1 MAVDLDAEVVVE
13 VVVVK
18 TEEVNIRDV
27 DVLIIGKLEVDVV
40 EVKTDAVKVD
50 EVEVKVDVVKVD
62 EVEAGGTVVEL
73 DT

>member
-1 MAVDLDAEVVVE
+1 M
-13 VVVVK
+13 VK
-18 TEEVNIRDV
+18 TEEVNIRDG
-27 DVLIIGKLEVDVV
+27 DVVLVIGKLEVDVV

-62 EVEAGGTVVEL
+62 EVEVGGTVVEL